1 MLNLILFG
9 TEGCHLCEDAENI
22 LAEYKQNLFKIESID
37 IAVEE
42 QWQKQYAVL
51 IPVLYH
57 PETKKQLGWPFSLVQ
72 VQAFIKELSND

>member
-9 TEGCHLCEDAENI
+9 TENCHLCEDAENI
-22 LAEYKQNLFKIESID
+22 LASYEQNLFKIESID

-42 QWQKQYAVL
+42 QWQEQYAVL

-57 PETKKQLGWPFSLVQ
+57 PETKKQLGWPFSLAQ